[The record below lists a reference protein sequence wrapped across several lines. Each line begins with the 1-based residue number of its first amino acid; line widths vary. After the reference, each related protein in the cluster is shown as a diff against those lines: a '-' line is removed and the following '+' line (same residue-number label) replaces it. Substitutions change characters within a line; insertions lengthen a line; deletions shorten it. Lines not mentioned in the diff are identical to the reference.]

1 MPIAV
6 RVLLTLIWPL
16 LTMLTGLPMPPEAA
30 WPQQSN
36 RQREPA

>member
-16 LTMLTGLPMPPEAA
+16 LTMLPGLPAPTVSPLMP
-30 WPQQSN
+30 
-36 RQREPA
+36 